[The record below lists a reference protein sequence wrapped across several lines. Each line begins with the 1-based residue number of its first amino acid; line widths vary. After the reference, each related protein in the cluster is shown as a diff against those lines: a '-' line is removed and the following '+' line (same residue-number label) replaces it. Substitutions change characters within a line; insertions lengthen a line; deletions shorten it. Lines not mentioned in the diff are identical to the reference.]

1 LIPFPKVGKRQN
13 LIPFPRVGRS
23 GYYQG
28 FFPNEDDEG
37 ISTQQFVLSDED
49 SQGPSSFLLSGGD
62 ILGNKTLNNGL
73 AIVITK

>member
-23 GYYQG
+23 AYYKG